1 MAITTA
7 AAKSS
12 EYKAGRSRN
21 FFPRDLKSC
30 RALFFLLLGFFF
42 LTGTATAGG
51 WNGTALVEAARRQ
64 VGVTRIYDG
73 AYSRIP
79 YPGGDVSV
87 ERGVC
92 TDVIV
97 RAYRAFGIDLQKL
110 VHEDMI
116 RAWNAYPRNWGLKRT
131 DTNIDHRRVPNL
143 AVFFRR
149 HGKVFSGARE
159 KEPFQPGDLITWR
172 LPGNLPHVGIV
183 SDQMSSNG
191 IPKIIHNI
199 GAGAVEEDIL
209 YLYPITGHF
218 RYEVKK

>member
-1 MAITTA
+1 MPKTTP

-12 EYKAGRSRN
+12 VDQAGRMRN
-21 FFPRDLKSC
+21 FSPRALRNF
-30 RALFFLLLGFFF
+30 RALFSILLCFFF
-42 LTGTATAGG
+42 LTGTVTAGA

-64 VGVTRIYDG
+64 VGVTQIYDG

-79 YPGGDVSV
+79 YPGGDVPID
-87 ERGVC
+87 RGVC

-110 VHEDMI
+110 VHEDMN
-116 RAWNAYPRNWGLKRT
+116 RAWNVYPRNWGLKRT
-131 DTNIDHRRVPNL
+131 DPNIDHRRVPNL

-149 HGKVFSGARE
+149 HGKVLSGAMA

-183 SDQMSSNG
+183 SDQMSSKG

-218 RYEVKK
+218 RYEGKK